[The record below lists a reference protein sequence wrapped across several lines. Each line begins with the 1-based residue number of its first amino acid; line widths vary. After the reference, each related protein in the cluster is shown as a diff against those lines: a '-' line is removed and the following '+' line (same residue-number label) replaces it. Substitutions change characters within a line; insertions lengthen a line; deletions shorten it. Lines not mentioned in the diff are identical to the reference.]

1 MGFRTPR
8 PSGRTSI
15 SYRAGL
21 GTGRAT
27 VKAVGS
33 VRFEDVVRTVEA
45 ATVDRKLFKRA
56 DGGVRRVE
64 VR

>member
-1 MGFRTPR
+1 M
-8 PSGRTSI
+8 
-15 SYRAGL
+15 
-21 GTGRAT
+21 
-27 VKAVGS
+27 KAVGS